1 MDTTS
6 GRICLS
12 GVRALKTGVIVFV
25 SGVLGLGKN
34 DGPDTTL
41 LGGFRVVNG
50 EGYIGGTD
58 DTVADRGREV
68 GACGVGL
75 VEGRDGT
82 GRVGVGWGSW
92 TAFEAFAAASLA

>member
-1 MDTTS
+1 M
-6 GRICLS
+6 
-12 GVRALKTGVIVFV
+12 KTGVIVLV

-41 LGGFRVVNG
+41 LGGFRVVNVG
-50 EGYIGGTD
+50 VSIAGGYIGGTD

-68 GACGVGL
+68 GACGIGL
-75 VEGRDGT
+75 VNGRDGT